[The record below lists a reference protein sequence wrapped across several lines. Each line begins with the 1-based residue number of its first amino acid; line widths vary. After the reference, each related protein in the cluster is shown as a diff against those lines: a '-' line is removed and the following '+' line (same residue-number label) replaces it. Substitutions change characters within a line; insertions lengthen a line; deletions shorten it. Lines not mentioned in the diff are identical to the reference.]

1 MPGKVSGEEACRS
14 LPGFAFQ
21 TRVLQWME
29 KMGRGIPKMPV
40 DNTVK
45 REKRFLQ
52 SSWLWDGRGRVNEG
66 LGGGGGSQD
75 AGSEGCMSS
84 GNFGEPGGR
93 SALPGGNGGPM
104 SGWLQR

>member
-1 MPGKVSGEEACRS
+1 MPGRVSEEEACRS

-29 KMGRGIPKMPV
+29 KMGGDIPKMPV

-66 LGGGGGSQD
+66 LGGGGGPRTQGWGAACPQETLGSPG
-75 AGSEGCMSS
+75 AGVLCL
-84 GNFGEPGGR
+84 GETEAP
-93 SALPGGNGGPM
+93 
-104 SGWLQR
+104 